1 MQTTVMQELDPRTL
15 RPNPW
20 NTNVVSPDN
29 EAKIDASIKRLG
41 MFKPII
47 VRTLPDGSPEILG
60 GEHRRDAAIRLGLT
74 KVPVMNLGAIDDKK
88 AKEIGIVDNGRY
100 GEDDTLGLA
109 ELLDSLGGAEEL
121 AAFMPFTDADFNS
134 IFAATNISLDELDL
148 PDDDG
153 AAPSAPASKPAQTH
167 VVMRFK
173 VPLGDDSVIADAIA
187 KVQKQQGFTDE
198 DTLSN
203 AGNALVHIFKQAGY

>member
-1 MQTTVMQELDPRTL
+1 MRTTLLQELDPKL
-15 RPNPW
+15 LQPNPW

-47 VRTLPDGSPEILG
+47 VRTLPDGTFQILG
-60 GEHRRDAAIRLGLT
+60 GAHRRDAAIRLGMDS
-74 KVPVMNLGAIDDKK
+74 VPVVNLGSISEKK

-109 ELLDSLGGAEEL
+109 ELLESLGGADEL

-134 IFAATNISLDELDL
+134 IFASTNIALDDLEL

-153 AAPSAPASKPAQTH
+153 AAPSAPAPKPAQTH
-167 VVMRFK
+167 AVMRFK
-173 VPLGDDSVIADAIA
+173 VPLGDDSTIADAIA
-187 KVQKQQGFTDE
+187 RVQKQQGFTDE
-198 DTLSN
+198 DALSN